1 MTLMSIV
8 VNNII
13 LQSKLKTMI
22 LPYMQ
27 ALARLGTHDKL
38 PKRLVSIKDDDT
50 GEREKSTYGCSKKS
64 TSITTCIL

>member
-1 MTLMSIV
+1 
-8 VNNII
+8 
-13 LQSKLKTMI
+13 MI

-27 ALARLGTHDKL
+27 ALARLRTHDKL

-50 GEREKSTYGCSKKS
+50 GRGGERERENELTSYLSISYGCSKKS